1 MKGAVGPV
9 KAAAPLPASLE
20 RILGSLLHYG
30 TYIASFVIALGLAL
44 ALTSIPLGQRI
55 ATLGI
60 ALFIALPVARLGTM
74 LIFFLRARD
83 YRFSAIAALVLMIIA
98 ISYIVGAR

>member
-1 MKGAVGPV
+1 MKATAAVT
-9 KAAAPLPASLE
+9 APLE

-44 ALTSIPLGQRI
+44 VIASNPAGQRI
-55 ATLGI
+55 ATAGI
-60 ALFIALPVARLGTM
+60 ALFIVLPVARVGAM

-83 YRFSAIAALVLMIIA
+83 HRFSAIAALVLVIIA
-98 ISYIVGAR
+98 ISYWVGAR